1 MGRVALRLAQYLPA
15 DVFREVSP
23 QLSRLG
29 QRMITDVGQMAQD
42 AETNLPRLEQ
52 YDAFGH
58 RVDRLIVANGWRQMH
73 DVAAEEGL
81 VATAYERKY
90 GEHSRLVQMAMV
102 RCRVAW
108 EKWRV
113 GSLVRRRAPST
124 VCVRLDR
131 RCTCSCPS
139 RARTAARW
147 P

>member
-1 MGRVALRLAQYLPA
+1 MRLVQYLPA
-15 DVFREVSP
+15 DAFREVSP

-29 QRMITDVGQMAQD
+29 LRMITDVGQMAQD

-90 GEHSRLVQMAMV
+90 GEYSRLVQMAMV
-102 RCRVAW
+102 RCCVTCG
-108 EKWRV
+108 KWSAY
-113 GSLVRRRAPST
+113 SLTQVDSPSIY
-124 VCVRLDR
+124 
-131 RCTCSCPS
+131 CTG
-139 RARTAARW
+139 
-147 P
+147 